1 MFKQFLRCVSTLLVL
16 VMLVNMV
23 PVQALGELQA
33 GEIGQISGTKPI
45 TTTPT
50 ISTNSTESATIV
62 AEVPEGRSE
71 YTKEFLLSNGLHMST
86 VYAEPVHY
94 EKDGKWED
102 IDNTLVT
109 TLDGTYKNTAG
120 PWEVSFPQSFG
131 SSQSISVTKDGYTL
145 SFGMPQKL
153 VSGGNSGAVVMSAD
167 TAETFATAQAATT
180 TAQLDNKIE
189 LAREKLEA
197 EHPETVLDK
206 LSSRL
211 TYESVHSDT
220 NVIYDLTSNQVKES
234 IVLEKQDAALRGFR
248 YTLNVGAMIP
258 ALEEDGTILFYNEDQ
273 TQIVMVMPAPYL
285 LDAVYEISND
295 VAVTLTGSNG
305 VYTLTYVLP
314 HQWLADETRQW
325 PVILDPVIQTSIDR
339 SNIQDVL
346 VCSNATISPYGSYL
360 EVGYLSN
367 RGISRTYVNFAY
379 LPLLS
384 SADVIVSA
392 QMQMTQMWRRSISV
406 PAEVHKVK
414 DAWSQETITWNDQP
428 RYEENIV
435 DFVMGNDPVDY
446 YWDVTD
452 IVQEWYND
460 GKQFGLLFKTSDAI
474 ENAGVEKF
482 RQFYSCNYGYDH
494 RPVLNITFRD
504 SNGLE
509 SYWDYTSA
517 SAGRAG
523 TAYINNYCGNLVFT
537 RSLMGFGGNR
547 APVSIGLTYNANDIS
562 DSNPVGFG
570 RGWRSNFNQSITRYQ
585 SSSNCYIWID
595 EDGTSHYFIKES
607 DTNKYTSDSSQELTL
622 TINSSSSDRR
632 FKLANEYGS
641 ASYFDNYG
649 RLRYIENNQEIKST
663 ITITYKNFM
672 ANSVLINTITDGA
685 GRVYQFFYSNA
696 LATNV
701 VFYGTGS
708 EVLEEIKFSY
718 LNSNLSA
725 IEGFDGKS
733 TLYEYNDKNLLKSAV
748 DVDGYHLD
756 FDYNLVGEDM
766 PSRILKIAEYDGT
779 TEGGYNTFLYANN
792 QTTITDILGNSNI
805 LQFNDFGNVTSIQD
819 SQGRAQFADYAKNK
833 TDEEGKDNQLTL
845 SSKLQNTVSNLLY
858 DSSFETQTSIWYP
871 TGGYESNYI
880 PATTE
885 SFYGNQSLHIPSE
898 SGARTDGITIPDS
911 KSVTFSAY
919 VKSNT
924 SQARLEITHNSG
936 VLAQSETLSSSSD
949 WTRLQVSYTNTTG
962 AAVTVVPVIRNLGNG
977 DVHVDCVQMEY
988 APTASRYNL
997 IQNGDFRNGLN
1008 GWTATG
1014 TTADDGLVTVAG
1026 EAAAEQLD
1034 DTFYAF
1040 LGNPESQK
1048 SLSQTI
1054 AVSGVAGDNFV
1065 IAGWAKGDSVPLTDN
1080 REFGVRIT
1088 FNYNEEFTP
1097 AEGETDGTAVAQFN
1111 ADVDHTVNWQFSAA
1125 AAVAKADYF
1134 SVTVELVYDYN
1145 ANTMYFDGIQLY
1157 KETFGVS
1164 YTYDE
1169 DGNVISVIDL
1179 QKKNTEYEYDSD
1191 NNLTQI
1197 IEDGNVKM
1205 EYTYDDYHNVKSA
1218 TTEEG
1223 LTYNFV
1229 YDDYGNNTIVKISV
1243 TDEETQI
1250 ESTIS
1255 SQAVYKN
1262 NGDLLDY
1269 TLDALGN
1276 KTTYGYNEQTGL
1288 LDWVIYPEN
1297 DDDPDTQNVVEPTVP
1312 TYYTYDEMYRMETV
1326 TSDLY
1331 RGIVDTGLNLSAN
1344 YTYEDDLLKTIQ
1356 TPSTTYTFEY
1366 GNFSLRTAV
1375 NVGSRNLASYTY
1387 ENGTNRLQMLDYG
1400 NDGSVSYTYDDFGRL
1415 KRQTYEDTTYLE
1427 YSYDNSGNLATVTDS
1442 ETGVVTTYYYD
1453 LLNRQSGYREKG
1465 TDLDHTVKYEYDDK
1479 NNLASMTETINDVT
1493 KTYSYTYDDD
1503 NRIETETVDN
1513 VTVTYTYDG
1522 FGRLENRVV
1531 KQGETV
1537 IQTSTPTYSVGN
1549 ESGTTTGQI
1558 SSYNGYTYTYD
1569 DNGNILTISDGSNTT
1584 RYEYDS
1590 ANQLI
1595 WEYNEAQGFAHNW
1608 EYDNAGNIRKRT
1620 EYEYSNGVFS
1630 QDYTDIEYGYTDDKG
1645 WGDLLTSYGNKTFDY
1660 DNIGNLTDDG
1670 EWEYT
1675 WQHGRQLVSM
1685 TKGSTTWTYT
1695 YGADGLRTKRSDGY
1709 AQGTYTYVYNGS
1721 KLSQMTAEGY
1731 TLNFTYDA
1739 SGTPLSFTMDGS
1751 LYYYQ
1756 TNLQGDVIGILDLS
1770 GNRVVRYAYDAWGN
1784 VQIVENHQIAML
1796 NPLLYRGY
1804 VYDWETG
1811 LYYLQSRYYNPEW
1824 GRFINADGLVST
1836 GQGMLGNN
1844 MFSYCRNN
1852 PIVRVDFWGTLDKN
1866 SEEVY
1871 GQNVENLLK
1880 MFGVD
1885 SEEDLPELPDNAM
1898 YFFEN
1903 TTSISIF
1910 GVTWVHG
1917 RSIVMDRDKY
1927 CIYTFTGMS
1936 SGISLIPYDYSVTAG
1951 YVYNVDSIYDYCGY
1965 FYSGSINYVYQIEGG
1980 AISSSDVYTEILGG
1994 TGYGSGSIGVSV
2006 TYYTTSY
2013 SDWVYGKAPIT
2024 WTGNT
2029 YNRFDPTQ
2037 DAVRLSAMQRRC

>member
-1 MFKQFLRCVSTLLVL
+1 MFKQFLRCISTLLVL
-16 VMLVNMV
+16 VMLINMV
-23 PVQALGELQA
+23 PVQALGQLQA
-33 GEIGQISGTKPI
+33 GEIGQISGTDQI
-45 TTTPT
+45 ATPET
-50 ISTNSTESATIV
+50 
-62 AEVPEGRSE
+62 AEPTVILAEIPEGRSE
-71 YTKEFLLSNGLHMST
+71 YSKEFLLSNGLHMAT

-102 IDNTLVT
+102 IDNTLIANI
-109 TLDGTYKNTAG
+109 DGTYKNTAG

-189 LAREKLEA
+189 LAQEKLEA

-211 TYESVHSDT
+211 TYGNVHSDT

-234 IVLEKQDAALRGFR
+234 IVLEKQDSALRGFR

-258 ALEEDGTILFYNEDQ
+258 VLEEDGTILFYDEEQ

-295 VAVTLTGSNG
+295 IAVTLTGSNG

-314 HQWLADETRQW
+314 QQWLVAEERQW

-367 RGISRTYVNFAY
+367 RGISRTYVNFTN
-379 LPLLS
+379 LPSLT
-384 SADVIVSA
+384 SADVVVKA
-392 QMQMTQMWRRSISV
+392 EMQMTQMWRRSISI
-406 PAEVHKVK
+406 PAQVHKITSSW
-414 DAWSQETITWNDQP
+414 DQEEITWTTQPTYDETI
-428 RYEENIV
+428 V
-435 DFVMGNDPVDY
+435 DYVMGNDPVDY

-460 GKQFGLLFKTSDAI
+460 GEHYGLLFKTSDDI

-482 RQFYSCNYGYDH
+482 RQFYSANYGYDY
-494 RPVLNITFRD
+494 RPVLKIAFRN

-509 SYWDYTSA
+509 GYWDYTSA

-701 VFYGTGS
+701 VFYGTGP

-718 LNSNLSA
+718 LNSNLSG
-725 IEGFDGKS
+725 IECFDGKS
-733 TLYEYNDKNLLKSAV
+733 TLYEYNDKNLLESAV

-756 FDYNLVGEDM
+756 FEYNLVEEDM
-766 PSRILKIAEYDGT
+766 PSRISKIAEYDGT

-819 SQGRAQFADYAKNK
+819 SQGWAQFADYAKNK

-898 SGARTDGITIPDS
+898 SGARTDGITVPNA

-924 SQARLEITHNSG
+924 SQARLEITDNSG
-936 VLAQSETLSSSSD
+936 VLAQSETLSSGSD

-962 AAVTVVPVIRNLGNG
+962 STVTVVPVIRNLGNG

-988 APTASRYNL
+988 TPTASRYNL

-1026 EAAAEQLD
+1026 KAAAEQLD

-1065 IAGWAKGDSVPLTDN
+1065 IAGWAKGDSVPLGTDN
-1080 REFGVRIT
+1080 REFGIRIR
-1088 FNYNEEFTP
+1088 FNYIEAYEP
-1097 AEGETDGTAVAQFN
+1097 EEGETDGTAVAQFN
-1111 ADVDHTVNWQFSAA
+1111 ADVDATVNWQFSAV
-1125 AAVAKADYF
+1125 AAVAKAAYS

-1157 KETFGVS
+1157 KEAFGTS
-1164 YTYDE
+1164 YTYNE
-1169 DGNVISVIDL
+1169 DGKVESIIDL
-1179 QKKNTEYEYDSD
+1179 QNKRTEYKYDN

-1197 IEDGNVKM
+1197 IENSNVKM
-1205 EYTYDDYHNVKSA
+1205 TYDYDSYHNVETA
-1218 TTEEG
+1218 TTDEG
-1223 LTYNFV
+1223 LVYNFE
-1229 YDDYGNNTIVKISV
+1229 YDDYGNNTKVSITSNG
-1243 TDEETQI
+1243 Q
-1250 ESTIS
+1250 TIS
-1255 SQAVYKN
+1255 SMADYTD
-1262 NGDLLDY
+1262 NGDLLEF
-1269 TLDALGN
+1269 TKDALGN
-1276 KTTYGYNEQTGL
+1276 QTTYGYNVQTGL
-1288 LDWVIYPEN
+1288 LDWVQYPEN
-1297 DDDPDTQNVVEPTVP
+1297 TEATR
-1312 TYYTYDEMYRMETV
+1312 TEYTYDQMYCKAT
-1326 TSDLY
+1326 
-1331 RGIVDTGLNLSAN
+1331 IVATTDTALNLSVN
-1344 YTYEDDLLKTIQ
+1344 YTYEEDLLKTIQ
-1356 TPSTTYTFEY
+1356 TPSTTYAFEY
-1366 GNFSLRTAV
+1366 VNFSLRSAV
-1375 NVGSRNLASYTY
+1375 KIGNRNLASYTY
-1387 ENGTNRLQMLDYG
+1387 ESGTNRLQRLDYG
-1400 NDGSVSYTYDDFGRL
+1400 NGGLVEYTYDSQGRL
-1415 KRQTYEDTTYLE
+1415 NQQTYEDGATVSRT
-1427 YSYDNSGNLATVTDS
+1427 YDNSGNLATVTDS
-1442 ETGVVTTYYYD
+1442 ETGIVTTYYYD
-1453 LLNRQSGYREKG
+1453 LLNRQSGYREQG
-1465 TDLDHTVKYEYDDK
+1465 TDLDHTVKYEYDED
-1479 NNLASMTETINDVT
+1479 NNIASMTEVINGVT

-1503 NRIETETVDN
+1503 NRIISETVDGI
-1513 VTVTYTYDG
+1513 TVEYTYDG
-1522 FGRLENRVV
+1522 FGRLEKRDV

-1537 IQTSTPTYSVGN
+1537 IQTSTPTYSAGSTEN
-1549 ESGTTTGQI
+1549 STTGQI

-1569 DNGNILTISDGSNTT
+1569 NNGNILTISDGTYTT
-1584 RYEYDS
+1584 SYEYDS
-1590 ANQLI
+1590 ANQLVR
-1595 WEYNEAQGFAHNW
+1595 ENNQQQGFTLAW
-1608 EYDNAGNIRKRT
+1608 TYDNAGNILQRK
-1620 EYEYSNGVFS
+1620 EYAYTTGTLGEPDNTVAYTYSDTN
-1630 QDYTDIEYGYTDDKG
+1630 
-1645 WGDLLTSYGNKTFDY
+1645 WGDLLTAYGNNTITY
-1660 DNIGNLTDDG
+1660 DTIGNPLNDG
-1670 EWEYT
+1670 TWSYT
-1675 WQHGRQLVSM
+1675 WQHGRQLASM
-1685 TKGSTTWTYT
+1685 SDGTTTWTYT
-1695 YGADGLRTKRSDGY
+1695 YGVDGMRTERTDETSH
-1709 AQGTYTYVYNGS
+1709 YTYIYNGD
-1721 KLSQMTAEGY
+1721 KLVRLIVDSSEYFDFT
-1731 TLNFTYDA
+1731 FTYDA
-1739 SGTPLSFTMDGS
+1739 TGTPLTITENGNTF
-1751 LYYYQ
+1751 YYV
-1756 TNLQGDVIGILDLS
+1756 TNLQGDVIGIKNGS
-1770 GNRVVRYAYDAWGN
+1770 CQQIITYTYDAWGN
-1784 VQIVENHQIAML
+1784 DTGHTNTPLADY
-1796 NPLLYRGY
+1796 NPLRYRGY
-1804 VYDWETG
+1804 VYDDETG
-1811 LYYLQSRYYNPEW
+1811 LYYLQSRYYNSEW
-1824 GRFINADGLVST
+1824 GRFINSDGLTTT
-1836 GQGMLGNN
+1836 GQGLLDNN
-1844 MFSYCRNN
+1844 TFAYCGNN
-1852 PIVRVDFWGTLDKN
+1852 PIVNIDPTGQAYRLVGLGFQIEAQVGNASYGFEVIIFWDVEECINGYPVIAIYSYKGYSINTNDPFFAEILAQITDNTPLLLSDLGNAAMALETMSGLLCRDF
-1866 SEEVY
+1866 
-1871 GQNVENLLK
+1871 
-1880 MFGVD
+1880 
-1885 SEEDLPELPDNAM
+1885 
-1898 YFFEN
+1898 
-1903 TTSISIF
+1903 SISISGLIVMGNKRFRSTSDYEHSFTSLGGGWGKVKGSIAYSDTCYTISVGYNFSMPKVAPSF
-1910 GVTWVHG
+1910 GVSKTYYQKEVEF
-1917 RSIVMDRDKY
+1917 SLNP
-1927 CIYTFTGMS
+1927 
-1936 SGISLIPYDYSVTAG
+1936 GISLPVQRP
-1951 YVYNVDSIYDYCGY
+1951 
-1965 FYSGSINYVYQIEGG
+1965 NYV
-1980 AISSSDVYTEILGG
+1980 L
-1994 TGYGSGSIGVSV
+1994 
-2006 TYYTTSY
+2006 
-2013 SDWVYGKAPIT
+2013 
-2024 WTGNT
+2024 
-2029 YNRFDPTQ
+2029 R
-2037 DAVRLSAMQRRC
+2037 